1 MRARELI
8 CLGEEINWVLS
19 ELGLSAKEVKV
30 YLYAAKRGPQKA
42 IELSKNLKMHKVEV
56 YRFLK
61 NLENKG
67 LMESTLER
75 PTRFTANPFEQVL
88 DSLISEKRKTTAAL
102 QEKKKTILN
111 QWKSMNVE
119 KTPGITERFVI
130 LSGRKNVYSRMLN
143 LIQRTQREILGIT
156 TNAGLIMGD
165 QNGFLSQGITETAE
179 RSRDVQVYARLLTQ
193 LTKENLEIAKNFVQ
207 KLQRHHISIEIGQV
221 DLDAKFAPRLLIRDG
236 DEAVVFLTPRN
247 MSIAKQEDTG
257 VWTNSKAF
265 VSALQALF
273 EEMWKDS
280 KPLSERIKELEKQQ

>member
-1 MRARELI
+1 VRARELI

-280 KPLSERIKELEKQQ
+280 KPLSERIKELEKQP

>member
-1 MRARELI
+1 M
-8 CLGEEINWVLS
+8 GEEINWVLS

-30 YLYAAKRGPQKA
+30 YLYAAKSGPQKA

-111 QWKSMNVE
+111 QWKSMKVE

-221 DLDAKFAPRLLIRDG
+221 DLNAKFAPRLLIRDG